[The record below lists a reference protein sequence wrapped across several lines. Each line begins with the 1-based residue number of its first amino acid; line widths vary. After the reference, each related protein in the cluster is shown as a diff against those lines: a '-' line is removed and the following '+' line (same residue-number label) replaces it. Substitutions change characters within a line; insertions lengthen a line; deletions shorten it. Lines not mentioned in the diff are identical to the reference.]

1 MAPSP
6 PCTVVCAVFLSFHF
20 VAVSLYFYVG
30 MLFLCVEG
38 HSSGLYPFLFLFF
51 FFVVY
56 WVSSAPCSDCVG
68 TGSIVPLFQQIML
81 LSSWGHW
88 SDLMIEH
95 VRFSEMSVHFYQA
108 TQHHIAEDCLLMA
121 YYLSLLVAQ
130 IVVRSG
136 KMFVVKASTCSDSL
150 LWDSVAEL
158 NQDCHAAAPIH
169 CCSELGLMRSS
180 SDSCSLSLTQ
190 MGFTG
195 TMLCNS

>member
-1 MAPSP
+1 M
-6 PCTVVCAVFLSFHF
+6 CWRSFF
-20 VAVSLYFYVG
+20 WLVSFS
-30 MLFLCVEG
+30 F
-38 HSSGLYPFLFLFF
+38 PFLIVCCVLGFIR
-51 FFVVY
+51 
-56 WVSSAPCSDCVG
+56 APCSDCVG

-108 TQHHIAEDCLLMA
+108 TQHHITEDCLLMA
-121 YYLSLLVAQ
+121 DSLSLAQ

-136 KMFVVKASTCSDSL
+136 RMFVVKASTCSDSL

-158 NQDCHAAAPIH
+158 NQDCHAAAPMH